1 MTDSKDIGNRR
12 WVTVKDVAEQVGVA
26 RSTAGHI
33 LTGRGRELGIS
44 EETRARVFEMA
55 RQLGYRPNASARA
68 MKKGCFDTI
77 GFLATRFQ
85 EYLPVP
91 LLRGIMEEAA
101 RHGKKLLMTEVE
113 RGNLGE
119 PGTVPKLLRELS
131 LDGVLTSFTYHQP
144 KAATDYMREL
154 RIPSVAINYKKDA
167 NAVYPDEFNG
177 ARAITD
183 RLLERGCRRIAYFDI
198 TTPGTVT
205 HYSTIDRQAGYRA
218 ALEQAGIEPRIEA
231 REVAWEFRKG
241 GENDPRLEPARNLLA
256 GDNPPEAVICSESAA
271 VGPLLRAAIERGWQ
285 IPRDIMILAFHH
297 EPLTS
302 LGWPVHFLKIPH
314 EQCGRKAVEMLLNQI
329 ENGDESTPAIVVPY
343 NFKEAGI

>member
-1 MTDSKDIGNRR
+1 M
-12 WVTVKDVAEQVGVA
+12 TVKDVAEQVGVA

-33 LTGRGRELGIS
+33 LTGRGRELGIR
-44 EETRARVFEMA
+44 EETRTRVFEMA

-154 RIPSVAINYKKDA
+154 RIPSVAINYKRDA

-177 ARAITD
+177 ARAITT
-183 RLLERGCRRIAYFDI
+183 RLLDKGCRRIAYFDI
-198 TTPGTVT
+198 ITPGTVT
-205 HYSTIDRQAGYRA
+205 HYSTIDREAGYRT
-218 ALEQAGIEPRIEA
+218 ALHQAGIEPRIET
-231 REVAWEFRKG
+231 REVPWELRKG
-241 GENDPRLEPARNLLA
+241 RDDDPRLEPARLLLT
-256 GDNPPEAVICSESAA
+256 GREPPEAVICSEPAA
-271 VGPLLRAAIERGWQ
+271 VGPLLRAAIERGMQ
-285 IPRDIMILAFHH
+285 IPRDITILAFHH
-297 EPLTS
+297 ES
-302 LGWPVHFLKIPH
+302 MNNQGWPVHWLKIPH
-314 EQCGRKAVEMLLNQI
+314 EACGAKAVEMLLNQI
-329 ENGDESTPAIVVPY
+329 ESGEDSTPATVIPY
-343 NFKEAGI
+343 DFKESGV